1 MTVAMSCV
9 TTAPCH
15 KDIILH
21 ISPLFAS
28 IPELQS
34 EGILNPTDLSC
45 SVDSSNVANKNI
57 FISADSSNVAGIS
70 CSVDSSN
77 VADKNISGNP
87 ATLNYALG
95 GFCKDPPGFP
105 MISGYVLN
113 RAPGKFHS
121 VVLTLSA
128 LGSSPPDI
136 SSPISDSSPVQ
147 TSQDST
153 YTFPMDPYDPLPFPE
168 EMDAILFTG
177 VCPPP
182 ISIIGAT
189 AFKKLI
195 DQGYDV
201 FTLNVRP
208 AALPTKQTHLRA
220 VGNDPAPT
228 TTLHAEPLPTDEG
241 ELIAKVVPP

>member
-9 TTAPCH
+9 TTAPH
-15 KDIILH
+15 HEEIILH
-21 ISPLFAS
+21 ISPLFVS

-45 SVDSSNVANKNI
+45 PVISSNTADPGTVI
-57 FISADSSNVAGIS
+57 PTDSSNVAGIS
-70 CSVDSSN
+70 CPVNSGN
-77 VADKNISGNP
+77 AADKDISGNP
-87 ATLNYALG
+87 ATPNYALG
-95 GFCKDPPGFP
+95 GFCKDPTRFP

-113 RAPGKFHS
+113 RTPGEFHS
-121 VVLTLSA
+121 AVLTPSV

-147 TSQDST
+147 TSQDSA
-153 YTFPMDPYDPLPFPE
+153 YTFLMDPYDLLPFPE
-168 EMDAILFTG
+168 EMDAIPFTRRA
-177 VCPPP
+177 PPP

-201 FTLNVRP
+201 FMLNVRP
-208 AALPTKQTHLRA
+208 ATLPTKQIHLRA
-220 VGNDPAPT
+220 ISNDLAPT
-228 TTLHAEPLPTDEG
+228 TVLHAEPLPTNKG
-241 ELIAKVVPP
+241 ELIAK